1 MNTRMYPPID
11 EEAVS
16 APYRPAGPVTRQMP
30 RSPAPT
36 TLPPRFYEHA
46 VLVAAGVHAS
56 WLWFCACDKVH
67 EQGGHRFLTMTVVR
81 QLMDFEGL
89 GVKAKRVVQD
99 LREASAELQERLSDV
114 ARGLHRPDDMRHHLG
129 LAARIR
135 IDAGLFAQTKS
146 GILIQLDALDDRR
159 P

>member
-36 TLPPRFYEHA
+36 TLPPRFYEHT

-99 LREASAELQERLSDV
+99 
-114 ARGLHRPDDMRHHLG
+114 G
-129 LAARIR
+129 